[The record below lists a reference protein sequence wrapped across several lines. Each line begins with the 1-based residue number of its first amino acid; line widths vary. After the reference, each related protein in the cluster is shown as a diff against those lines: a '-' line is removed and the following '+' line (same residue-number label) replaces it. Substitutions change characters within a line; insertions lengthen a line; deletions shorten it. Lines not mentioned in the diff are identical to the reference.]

1 MDEQNLLGEVEE
13 KKSDDISSIR
23 SESTKILYCCEKI
36 ILTLILIIDF
46 SLGVLFNVLTYI
58 NMLNDSNN
66 KKLGHWTKYVAS
78 NYIWLYSILLILL
91 ILYLFKKKIKPNH
104 YRNIHYVFLFFLHL
118 IALGRFILIIVIT
131 VIMSLVEKKHI
142 EFLRIV
148 VIVWLIFN
156 YLSFFILCKYFTIDF
171 LKNLI
176 RCCRKDK
183 KNLRISNPSRSKKSK
198 KEDIE
203 NNENKETSV
212 IYT

>member
-1 MDEQNLLGEVEE
+1 MDEQNLLGEIEE
-13 KKSDDISSIR
+13 KKSNDIFSSVR
-23 SESTKILYCCEKI
+23 SESTRILYCCEKI

-46 SLGVLFNVLTYI
+46 ALGVLFNVLTHI
-58 NMLNDSNN
+58 SMIDDSNN

-78 NYIWLYSILLILL
+78 NYIWLYSILLTLY
-91 ILYLFKKKIKPNH
+91 ILYLCKKKFKPIY
-104 YRNIHYVFLFFLHL
+104 YRNTQYVLLFFLHL

-131 VIMSLVEKKHI
+131 VIMSLVEKKHL

-183 KNLRISNPSRSKKSK
+183 KQRVENGRTRNK
-198 KEDIE
+198 KEKKE
-203 NNENKETSV
+203 ENENKETSV